1 MERKKFI
8 APMVLQAVSVQ
19 LERDLL
25 GASIKDTM
33 IVSSMGQE
41 IEVPGEDQYDILG
54 SETYELS
61 LTYDQAVF
69 TWERYR
75 GRVEG

>member
-8 APMVLQAVSVQ
+8 APMVLQTVSVQ

-41 IEVPGEDQYDILG
+41 IEAHSFDPNDAEADLEAY
-54 SETYELS
+54 
-61 LTYDQAVF
+61 
-69 TWERYR
+69 WE
-75 GRVEG
+75 